1 MEDIWDMYSTT
12 VPKKLQEKGIVSTL
26 RPLILFPMS
35 KNKKY
40 PIEKS
45 EKNWKAELSPEEFK
59 ILREKGTEYP
69 FTGQYND
76 HYEEGTYLCKGC
88 GTPLYKSE
96 NKFDGHCGWPSYDKS
111 IEGALEMIP
120 DHSAGRVRTEIVC
133 ANCGGHQ
140 GHVFN
145 DGPTKTELRYC
156 VNSASINFIKKPDLT
171 IGKK

>member
-1 MEDIWDMYSTT
+1 
-12 VPKKLQEKGIVSTL
+12 
-26 RPLILFPMS
+26 MS

-40 PIEKS
+40 PIDKS
-45 EKNWKAELSPEEFK
+45 KKKWKAELSPEEFI

-69 FTGQYND
+69 FTGKYNN

-88 GTPLYKSE
+88 GTPLYESE
-96 NKFDGHCGWPSYDKS
+96 SKFDSHCGWPSYDKS

-120 DHSAGRVRTEIVC
+120 DHSAGIVRTEIVC

-145 DGPTKTELRYC
+145 DGPTRTGLRYC
-156 VNSASINFIKKPDLT
+156 VNSASIDFIKKPD
-171 IGKK
+171 

>member
-1 MEDIWDMYSTT
+1 
-12 VPKKLQEKGIVSTL
+12 
-26 RPLILFPMS
+26 MS

-40 PIEKS
+40 PIDKS
-45 EKNWKAELSPEEFK
+45 KKKWKAELSPEEFK

-69 FTGQYND
+69 FTGKYNN

-88 GTPLYKSE
+88 GTPLYESE
-96 NKFDGHCGWPSYDKS
+96 SKFDSHCGWPSYDKS

-120 DHSAGRVRTEIVC
+120 DHSAGCVRTEIVC

-145 DGPTKTELRYC
+145 DGPTKTGLRYC
-156 VNSASINFIKKPDLT
+156 VNSASINFIKKPD
-171 IGKK
+171 

>member
-1 MEDIWDMYSTT
+1 
-12 VPKKLQEKGIVSTL
+12 
-26 RPLILFPMS
+26 MS

-45 EKNWKAELSPEEFK
+45 EKNWKAERSPEEFK

-156 VNSASINFIKKPDLT
+156 VNSASINFIKKPDQT

>member
-1 MEDIWDMYSTT
+1 
-12 VPKKLQEKGIVSTL
+12 
-26 RPLILFPMS
+26 MS

-40 PIEKS
+40 PINKS
-45 EKNWKAELSPEEFK
+45 KKKWKAELSPEEFK

-69 FTGQYND
+69 FTGHYNN

-88 GTPLYKSE
+88 GSPLYESE
-96 NKFDGHCGWPSYDKS
+96 SKFDSHCGWPSYDKS

-120 DHSAGRVRTEIVC
+120 DHSAGIVRTEIVC

-145 DGPTKTELRYC
+145 DGPTRTGLRYC
-156 VNSASINFIKKPDLT
+156 VNSASIDFIKKPD
-171 IGKK
+171 